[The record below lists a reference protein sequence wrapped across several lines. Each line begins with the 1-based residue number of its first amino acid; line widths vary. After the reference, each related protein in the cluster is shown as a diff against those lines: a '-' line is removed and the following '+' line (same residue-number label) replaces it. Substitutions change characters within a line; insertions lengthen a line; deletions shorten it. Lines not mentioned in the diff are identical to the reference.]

1 MSQRREKRLRQIE
14 RRMNELEHG
23 VMSELRYWRSR
34 ALEAEDPVDAIW
46 AQSPADE
53 YEDATT
59 DTAPRSLRERI
70 SSIFGKHL

>member
-1 MSQRREKRLRQIE
+1 MSQRREKRIRQLE

-53 YEDATT
+53 YEDTVT
-59 DTAPRSLRERI
+59 DPAPRSLWERI
-70 SSIFGKHL
+70 SDIFRKDR